1 MPVEAF
7 EAVLAAEIGAVVAFV
22 AEIVAAFVLVVV
34 ASAAVS
40 VRLAMV
46 GRRRY
51 FQILMGCLVD
61 YSFYNPY
68 AFVLLY
74 HTKILQIALE
84 YFSFHGKFSFLC
96 L

>member
-1 MPVEAF
+1 VLVEAF

-22 AEIVAAFVLVVV
+22 VEIVAEFVAV
-34 ASAAVS
+34 AALA
-40 VRLAMV
+40 RLALV
-46 GRRRY
+46 GCHRY
-51 FQILMGCLVD
+51 YQILMGYPVD

-68 AFVLLY
+68 AFNLLY
-74 HTKILQIALE
+74 HTKILQIVLE